1 MGGWVQIMA
10 NYIVDY
16 HDGGFD
22 KSITD
27 FIKHYNIHNR
37 GMLEFSCSTD
47 MVLDALRFSLTDVQN
62 GRRLD
67 SMVPKEA
74 LMSESYP
81 GMILEESVR
90 AAEIQ
95 LIYDKEDYNL
105 KKNEYID
112 FLPLSYDE
120 SMKKF
125 IIEFT
130 TGAKGN
136 GMERVL
142 VFAPTSIEKEYCLE
156 EYLGAYHSQ
165 TYENKELLLIDNS
178 CGPYHYKDLSHREDT
193 GTVMRCER
201 RETLF
206 DTIDECWLM
215 ALGYANQKN
224 IRYIMSIE
232 SDILVPEDTIKYSMD
247 IMQSEETSIVSHLVP
262 ARDGKSKMGYVLG
275 CTLIDTN
282 VTKGKDQWGDSDG
295 AHFESRIYLRADH
308 NGSGTYQTK
317 ELTPY
322 IQHIDYPDIYRE
334 MVKTKW
340 GEESGIVL

>member
-1 MGGWVQIMA
+1 MA

-37 GMLEFSCSTD
+37 GMLELSCSTD

-142 VFAPTSIEKEYCLE
+142 VFAPTSIEKEYCLKNT
-156 EYLGAYHSQ
+156 LGH
-165 TYENKELLLIDNS
+165 TT
-178 CGPYHYKDLSHREDT
+178 P
-193 GTVMRCER
+193 R
-201 RETLF
+201 R
-206 DTIDECWLM
+206 
-215 ALGYANQKN
+215 
-224 IRYIMSIE
+224 
-232 SDILVPEDTIKYSMD
+232 
-247 IMQSEETSIVSHLVP
+247 
-262 ARDGKSKMGYVLG
+262 
-275 CTLIDTN
+275 
-282 VTKGKDQWGDSDG
+282 TKTRNYFS
-295 AHFESRIYLRADH
+295 
-308 NGSGTYQTK
+308 
-317 ELTPY
+317 
-322 IQHIDYPDIYRE
+322 
-334 MVKTKW
+334 
-340 GEESGIVL
+340 